1 MNESVAT
8 ALAEGDFEAALS
20 ACDAN
25 TSRAIRALALER
37 LGRLDEARSLCV
49 AHLSAVPD
57 DELALLVLCA
67 VHSRRGE
74 RMSALEAAQR
84 LVHAAP
90 DRAVAGQLV
99 TSLGGGGFTAPLR
112 GEVVALFDAY
122 ADSFDAHLIELLG
135 YRGHEAVIGALAAL
149 VGGNPVGVVVDLG
162 CGTGLCGP
170 GLRPLARRL
179 VGVDLSPGMLAEA
192 RSRGVYDALVEA
204 DLLYALATWPDETVD
219 AFAAADVLGYV
230 GELAGVFVEAAR
242 VLRPGGHFVFTVEAT
257 AAGPWRLGASRRVAY
272 SETYLLETCAAAG
285 LRLARRDAVTLRRE
299 DRVGVAAW
307 LVTLT
312 RPA

>member
-1 MNESVAT
+1 MNEPVAT
-8 ALAEGDFEAALS
+8 ALAEGDFEAALD
-20 ACDAN
+20 ACDVN
-25 TSRAIRALALER
+25 TSRAVRALVLER
-37 LGRLDEARSLCV
+37 LGRLDEALALCA
-49 AHLSAVPD
+49 AHLSAAPD

-74 RMSALEAAQR
+74 RVSALEAAQR
-84 LVHAAP
+84 LMHEAP
-90 DRAVAGQLV
+90 DRPVARQLV
-99 TSLGGGGFTAPLR
+99 ASLGGGSFAAPLR

-135 YRGHEAVIGALAAL
+135 YRGHDAVIGALAAL
-149 VGGNPVGVVVDLG
+149 IAPRPTGVIVDLG

-192 RSRGVYDALVEA
+192 RARGVYDALVEA
-204 DLLYALATWPDETVD
+204 DLLYALATWPPATVD

-230 GELAGVFVEAAR
+230 GELGGVFGEAAR
-242 VLRPGGHFVFTVEAT
+242 VLRPGGLFVFTVEAT
-257 AAGPWRLGASRRVAY
+257 TAGPWRLGASRRVAY
-272 SETYLLETCAAAG
+272 SEAYLREACATAG
-285 LRLARRDAVTLRRE
+285 LTLSRRDAVTLRRE
-299 DRVGVAAW
+299 DRVSVAAW

-312 RPA
+312 RAT